1 MQRMVCLTP
10 RAGELAN
17 VDGRVVFVGD
27 VVVGLGVTETVGAEV
42 VVKALRLASVVLWLL
57 RLSVTVLM
65 PEDRLGMSVEVVIS
79 EETLWLPVTVFA
91 PKEETE
97 LSVNVFE
104 EASGLVKDPDP
115 EPVMVMDAVTV
126 SVTVTAGHV
135 LSVPWAVVNAA
146 LREKIRAAVRRDLV
160 QLDIILPVITND

>member
-1 MQRMVCLTP
+1 MVCLTP
-10 RAGELAN
+10 RAVEFAN

-27 VVVGLGVTETVGAEV
+27 VLFGLGVAETVGAEV

-57 RLSVTVLM
+57 GLSVKVFV
-65 PEDRLGMSVEVVIS
+65 PDDRLGMFVELVIS
-79 EETLWLPVTVFA
+79 EETIGLPVTVFA
-91 PKEETE
+91 PKEETLE

-104 EASGLVKDPDP
+104 KTSGLVEAPDP
-115 EPVMVMDAVTV
+115 EPDPVMVMDAVTV

-135 LSVPWAVVNAA
+135 LSVPWAVVKAV
-146 LREKIRAAVRRDLV
+146 LRENIRAAVRRDLV

>member
-1 MQRMVCLTP
+1 MP
-10 RAGELAN
+10 RAVELAN

-27 VVVGLGVTETVGAEV
+27 VLVGPGVTETVGVEV
-42 VVKALRLASVVLWLL
+42 VVNALRLASVVLWLL
-57 RLSVTVLM
+57 RLSVIVLM
-65 PEDRLGMSVEVVIS
+65 PEDRLGKSVEVVIS

-91 PKEETE
+91 PKEETTE

-104 EASGLVKDPDP
+104 GASGLVKDPDP

-146 LREKIRAAVRRDLV
+146 LRENIRAAVRRDLV
-160 QLDIILPVITND
+160 QLEIILPVITSDRRGM